1 MQPNHCLPFCRKRA
15 HKTMILS
22 FRQTLI
28 GRVAVAE
35 SGGAITNLCFGMDTL
50 PQQAEVGETEL
61 IREAFRQLD
70 AYLAGELRIFS
81 VPVAPLGT
89 PFMQRV
95 WNILCTIPYG
105 TTVSYRDIALS
116 AGNSLAA
123 RAVGMANNRNP
134 VPIFIPCHRVI
145 GSNGK
150 LTGYRGGLGLKK
162 ALLELERRDV
172 GS

>member
-1 MQPNHCLPFCRKRA
+1 
-15 HKTMILS
+15 MIIS
-22 FRQTLI
+22 FRQTPI
-28 GRVAVAE
+28 GRVAIAE
-35 SGGAITNLCFGMDTL
+35 SGGAINNLCFETDTF

-61 IREAFRQLD
+61 TREAFRQLD

-105 TTVSYRDIALS
+105 TTVSYRDIALL

-134 VPIFIPCHRVI
+134 VPIFIPCHRVV

-150 LTGYRGGLGLKK
+150 LAGYRGGVCLKK
-162 ALLELERRDV
+162 ALLDLERMGV
-172 GS
+172 TL